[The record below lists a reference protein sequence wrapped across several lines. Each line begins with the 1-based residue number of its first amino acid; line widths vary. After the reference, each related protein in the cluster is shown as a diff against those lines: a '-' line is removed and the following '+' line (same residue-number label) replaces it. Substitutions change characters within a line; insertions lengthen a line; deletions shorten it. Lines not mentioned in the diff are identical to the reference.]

1 MAPACDRLCAMLS
14 PQLQLQHVGGHL
26 NRQPQLHICDIC
38 PQPHH
43 VTALLQSLKGATPK
57 RTVKLSET
65 CLYNHN
71 SADQADT

>member
-1 MAPACDRLCAMLS
+1 MLS
-14 PQLQLQHVGGHL
+14 LQLQQHHVGGHL
-26 NRQPQLHICDIC
+26 KRQPQLLIRDIC

-43 VTALLQSLKGATPK
+43 ITAHLQSLKGATPE

-71 SADQADT
+71 